1 MFDYNL
7 DYDEGVILE
16 SEDVSW
22 PSRDDLEIDNF
33 VLTNKKIY
41 CAYEKSNGLF
51 KKATKELSVL
61 SLSDIKIINGNAI
74 DELKSMF
81 VVMPPIPPVE

>member
-22 PSRDDLEIDNF
+22 SSRDDLEIDNF

-41 CAYEKSNGLF
+41 CAYEKSN
-51 KKATKELSVL
+51 
-61 SLSDIKIINGNAI
+61 
-74 DELKSMF
+74 
-81 VVMPPIPPVE
+81 

>member
-22 PSRDDLEIDNF
+22 PSRDDLKIDNF
-33 VLTNKKIY
+33 VLTADCKMKM
-41 CAYEKSNGLF
+41 KQ
-51 KKATKELSVL
+51 
-61 SLSDIKIINGNAI
+61 
-74 DELKSMF
+74 
-81 VVMPPIPPVE
+81 

>member
-22 PSRDDLEIDNF
+22 SSRDDLEIDNF

-61 SLSDIKIINGNAI
+61 SLSDIKIINGNAMVWGNI
-74 DELKSMF
+74 FL
-81 VVMPPIPPVE
+81 

>member
-41 CAYEKSNGLF
+41 
-51 KKATKELSVL
+51 
-61 SLSDIKIINGNAI
+61 
-74 DELKSMF
+74 
-81 VVMPPIPPVE
+81 